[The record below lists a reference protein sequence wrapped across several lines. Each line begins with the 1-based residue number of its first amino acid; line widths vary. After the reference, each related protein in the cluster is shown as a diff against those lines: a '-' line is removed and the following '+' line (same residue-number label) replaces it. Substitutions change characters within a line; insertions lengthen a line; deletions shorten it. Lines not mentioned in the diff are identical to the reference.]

1 MGHVFISIVKLVV
14 ENDMEAAPADLGAV
28 PGCDGPSQL
37 FFFLNSLILS
47 AKVVM
52 RISNGGSNTGGDEEL
67 GLEICVLEERQR
79 QVGAIAL
86 EKLTV

>member
-14 ENDMEAAPADLGAV
+14 ENDMEPAPADLGAV

-37 FFFLNSLILS
+37 FFLNSLILS